1 MTGEALWLKFME
13 ENHLQNREYDAWCFG
28 GDADLLAA
36 LVVEGKKTATSSAY
50 PLYALDNEPL
60 PQEGTYSVILNSRNE
75 AVCVIR
81 TIKVSIAPF
90 DKITEAHAY
99 REGEGDRSLKFW
111 KTVHEKFFSEAMK
124 EANLEFRP
132 DMKVVCEEF
141 EVVFKP

>member
-60 PQEGTYSVILNSRNE
+60 PQEGIYSVILNSRNKG
-75 AVCVIR
+75 R
-81 TIKVSIAPF
+81 SVSSAPS
-90 DKITEAHAY
+90 K
-99 REGEGDRSLKFW
+99 
-111 KTVHEKFFSEAMK
+111 
-124 EANLEFRP
+124 
-132 DMKVVCEEF
+132 
-141 EVVFKP
+141 